1 MHVNMVKKDNSNEEF
16 KANTYWLRG
25 FMKHFGFS
33 LQQKTSVAQKDPN
46 QLVVKLVYFVL
57 HVHHLVV
64 VFKDAKQEIAA
75 LDKEIKNCFIVS
87 FPNAWINTEL
97 THTWVSK
104 VLAMFLFRCLYL
116 VWDSYE
122 SGLHQLCAQLR
133 P

>member
-1 MHVNMVKKDNSNEEF
+1 MHVNMVKKGNSNKEF
-16 KANTYWLRG
+16 KANTDWLRG
-25 FMKHFGFS
+25 FMKSFGFS

-46 QLVVKLVYFVL
+46 QLIVKLVYFVL